1 MAKRTCL
8 MDGMWSN
15 VDIDLCISEIVLNI
29 ATMVKGLEQYA
40 YNEFVFTE

>member
-1 MAKRTCL
+1 MTNRLNILFFITGVAKRTCQ

-29 ATMVKGLEQYA
+29 ATMVK
-40 YNEFVFTE
+40 N

>member
-8 MDGMWSN
+8 MDGIWSN

-29 ATMVKGLEQYA
+29 ATMVKD
-40 YNEFVFTE
+40 